1 MLDIITFLL
10 YWIGRTFTLIASV
23 EVVPG
28 VPLYSLI
35 LVSTVII
42 LLVNFVTV
50 KEANNDNWFN

>member
-50 KEANNDNWFN
+50 KEANNDN